1 MRRAPD
7 RVNEFINH
15 QRRLKSV
22 AKVYDADFNI
32 VDPKTKVKETVYRP
46 VCVRYDFSD
55 RLRYPQNC
63 ILFCIY
69 KIMRFVHVSI
79 YFYSFPFIFLI
90 AQYLVPVY
98 YG

>member
-32 VDPKTKVKETVYRP
+32 VDPKTKVKRQT
-46 VCVRYDFSD
+46 
-55 RLRYPQNC
+55 LNA
-63 ILFCIY
+63 
-69 KIMRFVHVSI
+69 K
-79 YFYSFPFIFLI
+79 
-90 AQYLVPVY
+90 
-98 YG
+98 